1 MTLFSEPDNT
11 PVSTSRRTYFI
22 LAVFGVVAMAYFLV
36 SSPEMPPENVKSE
49 TPAAEAVPL
58 TDTSDNRVDVV
69 REDSARALIVD
80 SPPNLEPSGGAEIKE
95 ILPTPSAP
103 PRVVFRVFSD
113 VDGAE
118 VFVDR
123 KYAGITP
130 FESYDMEKGQH
141 RINVSAAGYESHAED
156 VEIDDELTTVSVMF
170 REVVLNESVL
180 VIHKHRFGNC
190 EGQLIADTSGIHYQT
205 DHRDAFRVGFDELEH
220 FEVDYLEHNLRL
232 TVNGQRTYNF
242 TDSMDNSDALFV
254 FHREVEKARDRL
266 ARGDPPASFQ
276 SGITK

>member
-36 SSPEMPPENVKSE
+36 SSPEMPSENVKLEDAISE
-49 TPAAEAVPL
+49 PVPVETTSNNLANDPPGDSTAEAVVESP
-58 TDTSDNRVDVV
+58 SNV
-69 REDSARALIVD
+69 EPIDSAEIEE
-80 SPPNLEPSGGAEIKE
+80 EP
-95 ILPTPSAP
+95 PTPSAP
-103 PRVVFRVFSD
+103 PSVIFRVISD

-123 KYAGITP
+123 RYVGITP

-141 RINVSAAGYESHAED
+141 RINVSATGYESHAED

-170 REVVLNESVL
+170 REVVLNESVP

-205 DHRDAFRVGFDELEH
+205 DHRDAFRVRFEELEH

-242 TDSMDNSDALFV
+242 TDYLDNSDALFV
-254 FHREVEKARDRL
+254 FHREVEKARERL
-266 ARGDPPASFQ
+266 DRGDPAAEVAAHQ
-276 SGITK
+276 E